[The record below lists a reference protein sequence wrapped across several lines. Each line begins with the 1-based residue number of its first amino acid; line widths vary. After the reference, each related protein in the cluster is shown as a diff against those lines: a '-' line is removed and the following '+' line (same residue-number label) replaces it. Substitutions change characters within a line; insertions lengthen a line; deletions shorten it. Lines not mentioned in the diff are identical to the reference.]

1 MMKIKNI
8 LKNISYSEDLNF
20 LLTNRIPR
28 LTLTHLMG
36 WISQL
41 EHPWISKAGIYIW
54 GLFADLNLSE
64 AKEQD
69 FKSLHAC
76 FIRELKPGAR
86 TIDLR
91 SNVVSSPCDGI
102 VGEFGRIL
110 DGQLFQ
116 AKGFPYTLSDL
127 LGDEPLKHQWQDGVY
142 ITIRITSSMYHR
154 FHAPYSG
161 EVKRLKYFSGDT
173 WNVNPIALKRVEKL
187 FCKNERALLEFKIR
201 SQHSDP
207 DNLNSEFTIGIIP
220 VAAVLVASIKLHG
233 IEPVLSTR
241 YKGPTQMLCSL
252 PFAKG
257 QEMGW
262 FQHGSTILMF
272 APKGFKFEQDLHVGQ
287 HIKMGQALMQTP
299 N

>member
-1 MMKIKNI
+1 MMKIKN
-8 LKNISYSEDLNF
+8 LLQKISNSEDLNF

-28 LTLTHLMG
+28 ITLTHFMG
-36 WISQL
+36 WLSQI
-41 EHPWISKAGIYIW
+41 EHPWVSKICIQIW
-54 GLFADLNLSE
+54 KLFADLDLTE
-64 AKEQD
+64 AKEQT

-86 TIDLR
+86 TVDLR
-91 SNVVSSPCDGI
+91 PNVISSPCDGI
-102 VGEFGRIL
+102 IGEFGDIR

-127 LGDEPLKHQWQDGVY
+127 LGDEPSAHQWKDGKY

-154 FHAPYSG
+154 FHAPFSG

-173 WNVNPIALKRVEKL
+173 WNVNPIALKRIEKL
-187 FCKNERALLEFKIR
+187 FCKNERALLEYKI
-201 SQHSDP
+201 HTNASDQS
-207 DNLNSEFTIGIIP
+207 DSNTEFTIGIIP

-233 IEPVLSTR
+233 IDPILSTR
-241 YKGPTQMLCSL
+241 YKGPTEINCSL
-252 PFAKG
+252 PFTKG

-272 APKGFKFEQDLHVGQ
+272 APKGFIIENNLFVGEN
-287 HIKMGQALMQTP
+287 IKMGQALMMTP
-299 N
+299 